1 MSYFIQS
8 FSNFKLTLI
17 SYLSTLL
24 PLYFFHFWSLSP
36 LHSPSLPPH
45 KTPVQALTVNHFS
58 SFFFSIKPYRLHV
71 FSNQISSFFNH
82 SLSLALT
89 IFNHFFIHCFTH
101 QFSFNHFQNF
111 TLHLCLIYTHF
122 CQFTFL
128 FFEPCHP
135 CTHHLF
141 NFTNSQCKHHPL
153 DFSFYFFLQIIH
165 LSNLNPLKKISSIF
179 NHRLALALP
188 IKFITTA

>member
-8 FSNFKLTLI
+8 FSNFNPTLI
-17 SYLSTLL
+17 LYLSTLL

-45 KTPVQALTVNHFS
+45 KTPVQALTVNHFP
-58 SFFFSIKPYRLHV
+58 SFFFSIKPYQFHV
-71 FSNQISSFFNH
+71 SSNQFSFFFNH
-82 SLSLALT
+82 TLSLALT
-89 IFNHFFIHCFTH
+89 IFNHSFIYHFTL
-101 QFSFNHFQNF
+101 QITFNHFQIF

-122 CQFTFL
+122 CQFTFS
-128 FFEPCHP
+128 FSKPCHP
-135 CTHHLF
+135 CTHHLS

-153 DFSFYFFLQIIH
+153 DFSFHFFFQFIH
-165 LSNLNPLKKISSIF
+165 LSNLNPLKKISSIS
-179 NHRLALALP
+179 NHSLALALP